1 MYDVYIIVYR
11 LDHKILHENSHFII
25 TKPDT
30 FILTINAFKD
40 HILIDTFYQSYT
52 RLGTKGV
59 ERSFLLESKNILQ
72 KWR

>member
-52 RLGTKGV
+52 RHRDQGRREKFFTG
-59 ERSFLLESKNILQ
+59 E
-72 KWR
+72 